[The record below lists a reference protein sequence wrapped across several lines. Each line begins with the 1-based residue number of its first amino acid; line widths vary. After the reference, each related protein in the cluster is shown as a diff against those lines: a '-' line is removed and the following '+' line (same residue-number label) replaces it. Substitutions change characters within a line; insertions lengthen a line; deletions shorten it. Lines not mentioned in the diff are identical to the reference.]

1 VSSSRT
7 KPVKPEV
14 SSVSDPALTP
24 EELKVIEEYRAGRLQ
39 ATQGKVVDT
48 EDLKALNMLDEQVK
62 GILHEVGLVEERK
75 MNLLA
80 ALDGTRKQKN
90 SFLQEVMLRYG
101 IPANQS
107 FRINRETGAVSIE
120 DNAE

>member
-1 VSSSRT
+1 MSSSRT